1 MHTQSLSPPDK
12 TAVQLGQNFLA
23 TLPFREVKMLKRLFT
38 PNPKATAMLKTPAE
52 GVADSVTKLKL
63 HAIFLKEK
71 VIIIGQNDLK
81 TMWISRILFRRHVPG
96 RIFSG

>member
-1 MHTQSLSPPDK
+1 
-12 TAVQLGQNFLA
+12 
-23 TLPFREVKMLKRLFT
+23 
-38 PNPKATAMLKTPAE
+38 MLKTLAE
-52 GVADSVTKLKL
+52 GFADSVTKLKL

-71 VIIIGQNDLK
+71 VIIGQNDLK